1 MFCKFIQQTPKQNP
15 YKWCKEIL
23 RNPKKSKLFPNVF
36 CLVKISVFYD
46 LSHTF
51 CLYTVIH
58 ILLRPYTVH
67 CLYILCKIARSC
79 NAVTQC
85 DTGSQSEVSILYP
98 NKEYKSSKSYKRNP
112 IEYFI
117 TQPSCVYTVENTEIP
132 SNSWMEKLSSKR
144 QKYHRKRDGKIYK
157 KKVSS
162 FS

>member
-1 MFCKFIQQTPKQNP
+1 M
-15 YKWCKEIL
+15 
-23 RNPKKSKLFPNVF
+23 
-36 CLVKISVFYD
+36 
-46 LSHTF
+46 
-51 CLYTVIH
+51 
-58 ILLRPYTVH
+58 
-67 CLYILCKIARSC
+67 YILCKIARSC

-157 KKVSS
+157 KKFHHFHKIKKIQLELLMKPKQKGFERVLSGCS
-162 FS
+162 